1 MLYTPINLD
10 ANNCLVN
17 TKKRLIRLVSNKIR
31 LLVFFYFKKKYII
44 MIEYLNNI
52 VIFAQIINE

>member
-17 TKKRLIRLVSNKIR
+17 PKKRLIRLVSNKIR
-31 LLVFFYFKKKYII
+31 LLVFFYFKKNT
-44 MIEYLNNI
+44 LL
-52 VIFAQIINE
+52 